1 MKNIKY
7 SALVAIAAIAASCAK
22 ESTVIEKET
31 IKDIPMEPMCIQT
44 GDESETKTS
53 LNGQTVNW
61 TEGDQIAVYSNMD
74 YSKGYKFSAT
84 NIKDINRNTATFSG
98 EVPAGTESFFAVYP
112 PERVSSASASGA
124 VVNIPSDQTPAE
136 GTFGEELNITIAK
149 GTKIPGTPNVG
160 TIHFRNVCSYV
171 KFTVPAYVSDVNFV
185 KISSENAIAG
195 KLTVDYTG
203 ENPSSEIAADGAKS
217 ISMSGS
223 FGKGK
228 TFIFVI
234 APGTISNFQID
245 IKTASGKNWTRTIR
259 TGFTATA
266 GKPVNLRTVDFKIA
280 SMTATV
286 NHTYEGEGET
296 KTLTG
301 TNLVIDNLNIPDGLT
316 GYVQKVH
323 IDIIPEGK
331 TTAVRSADITDFSN
345 QNSIAVNSKEYP
357 YLPKGKYTIKS
368 TYTMSDGTTSRETT
382 CSFSVSAPE
391 FGVEVSAYTSYDK
404 YLVTDIN
411 AANKCTAE
419 TIYDVSGK
427 AMISESILGNAN
439 YASLVSALNSSYAY
453 SVDNGTQSGNTF
465 TGCAWGE
472 RTLTANCTFDG
483 ATMSGTRACQITG
496 LPYRAPSEIAFNAT
510 GKSWTKVNGKK
521 TSVEASKITL
531 RTDTGTPIQTPEIK
545 SPLFYIPSDNTIAC
559 NINGNYTLI
568 SYKLL
573 IWYTTTF
580 TLFLND
586 TTIVSQEGAKASS
599 TQYTLNKD
607 VTLSSSANSF
617 SATSSYNTGKN
628 VYATIETFNIIY
640 K

>member
-74 YSKGYKFSAT
+74 YSKGYKFFAT

-357 YLPKGKYTIKS
+357 YLPKGTYTIKS
-368 TYTMSDGTTSRETT
+368 TYTMSDGTIRETSG
-382 CSFSVSAPE
+382 SFSVSAPTFE
-391 FGVEVSAYTSYDK
+391 ITSQPTIYTSYSVYTSSTPINGIAAGAAGANGLDGSSIYVKKGTVSIDGNLLTK
-404 YLVTDIN
+404 YSSIASYTYTDG
-411 AANKCTAE
+411 T
-419 TIYDVSGK
+419 T
-427 AMISESILGNAN
+427 
-439 YASLVSALNSSYAY
+439 ALNEGQNGNMGWSEHTVSS
-453 SVDNGTQSGNTF
+453 SF
-465 TGCAWGE
+465 
-472 RTLTANCTFDG
+472 TFDG
-483 ATMSGTRACQITG
+483 VTRNFNNVTCHVTG
-496 LPYRAPSEIAFNAT
+496 LPYKNDFQSNFSGWYGNNTLKINSGGLEIPAKAGYAISPEFYVPANINITFTYDLYNNGAVSNT
-510 GKSWTKVNGKK
+510 RKFYHGVVKNQKSSVNENDGKSTNAASWT
-521 TSVEASKITL
+521 AM
-531 RTDTGTPIQTPEIK
+531 
-545 SPLFYIPSDNTIAC
+545 
-559 NINGNYTLI
+559 
-568 SYKLL
+568 
-573 IWYTTTF
+573 
-580 TLFLND
+580 
-586 TTIVSQEGAKASS
+586 SS
-599 TQYTLNKD
+599 TTYNFDKDNYHCIFFYAPNQTL
-607 VTLSSSANSF
+607 
-617 SATSSYNTGKN
+617 
-628 VYATIETFNIIY
+628 YAVRVRNLVINY
-640 K
+640 R